1 VSPALQAALFGLA
14 VTGRISRL
22 ADDEG
27 SMMRILTA
35 LHLSDPSSLKRALTT
50 GISAVML
57 ITINPFLLK
66 VGLAPLSDGVIA
78 SVAGVVAIYVLQSG
92 LKSRAIANANHTAHD
107 SSNAIRPKTPAR

>member
-1 VSPALQAALFGLA
+1 MTRLLA
-14 VTGRISRL
+14 
-22 ADDEG
+22 
-27 SMMRILTA
+27 A

-57 ITINPFLLK
+57 IIINPFLLK

-92 LKSRAIANANHTAHD
+92 LKSHAIAGSSHTAHD
-107 SSNAIRPKTPAR
+107 ASSATKPKTPAR